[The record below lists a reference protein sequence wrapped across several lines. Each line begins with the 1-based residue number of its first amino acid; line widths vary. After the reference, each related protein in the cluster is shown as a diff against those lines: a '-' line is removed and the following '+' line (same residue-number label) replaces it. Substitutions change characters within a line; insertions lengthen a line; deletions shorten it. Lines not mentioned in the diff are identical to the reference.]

1 VSENASHGLN
11 LAGAAAFARRDWH
24 EAERL
29 FAAALAAAPRS
40 AEAAANLARVYEVL
54 GRFDDAVELYA
65 GVARWR
71 PRDPAALVRLG
82 IVRYG
87 QERLADAFEA
97 FEAALRIDPMHCL
110 AAVNGGLVASAIGR
124 HEDAVRILRGA
135 VTAHPDD
142 PGAWSALAD
151 ALRTSCE
158 LDEADVAARTACER
172 APADAQAWL
181 VQGQVAYD
189 RGAVVQAE
197 EAFLRAAALASE
209 RHEPPLNLGSLY
221 HGLGRID
228 EAIASATRAVALA
241 RHDPRAHVNL
251 GMSRLLAGD
260 LAGGFAE
267 LEWRLQDPVMREQY
281 RRLDAWPRWNGEH
294 LGDGRV
300 LVSLEQGIGDF
311 IFVSRLFPL
320 LHERGV
326 TATVEIPPALVE
338 LYRGAPGIDEAIAG
352 RADPERLASFAAQ
365 LPLCSLPHVLGGEA
379 LKARAVPYL
388 VAGPRRV
395 AQFRARFAA
404 LAKRFTVG
412 IVWAGDPNHTLN
424 RFRSCALAEFGA
436 LADLAGVAWVSL
448 QKGAREA
455 DALTPPAGMELLGLG
470 PELADFADTAAA
482 ITALD
487 LVIAVDTSV
496 AHLAGALGAP
506 VWTLHGFGKYWLWGA
521 DGARTPWYPTM
532 RLFRQSEPNRWDGLF
547 AQVRSALQEA
557 IHRRVRPF

>member
-11 LAGAAAFARRDWH
+11 LAGAAAFARRDWR

-29 FAAALAAAPRS
+29 FAAALAAQPCS
-40 AEAAANLARVYEVL
+40 LEAATNLARVYEVL
-54 GRFDDAVELYA
+54 GRLDDAVELYTS
-65 GVARWR
+65 VARWK
-71 PRDPAALVRLG
+71 PHDPAALVRLG

-87 QERLADAFEA
+87 QGRLADALEA
-97 FEAALRIDPMHCL
+97 FEAALRIDPTHCL

-135 VTAHPDD
+135 VTAHPDEA
-142 PGAWSALAD
+142 GTWCALAD
-151 ALRTSCE
+151 ALRVSRE
-158 LDEADVAARTACER
+158 LDEADVAARAACER
-172 APADAQAWL
+172 APTDAQAWL

-189 RGAVVQAE
+189 RGALAQAE
-197 EAFLRAAALASE
+197 EAFLRAASLAPD
-209 RHEPPLNLGSLY
+209 RHEPPMNLGVLY
-221 HGLGRID
+221 HGLGRV
-228 EAIASATRAVALA
+228 EEGIAHTTHAVALA
-241 RHDPRAHVNL
+241 PNDPRAHVNL
-251 GMSRLLAGD
+251 GMSRLLVGD

-267 LEWRLQDPVMREQY
+267 LEWRLRDPAMPAQF
-281 RRLDAWPRWNGEH
+281 RLDASPRWNGEH
-294 LGDGRV
+294 LGGGRV

-311 IFVSRLFPL
+311 IFLSRLFPL

-326 TATVEIPPALVE
+326 RATVEIPPALVE
-338 LYRGAPGIDEAIAG
+338 LYRGTAGIDEAIAG
-352 RADPERLASFAAQ
+352 RAEPERLASFAAQ
-365 LPLCSLPHVLGGEA
+365 LPLCSLPYVLGADA

-388 VAGPRRV
+388 VADPRRV

-404 LAKRFTVG
+404 LGKRFTVG
-412 IVWAGDPNHTLN
+412 IVWAGDPNHALD

-455 DALTPPAGMELLGLG
+455 DALAPPTGMELLGLG
-470 PELADFADTAAA
+470 AELADFVDTAAA

-521 DGARTPWYPTM
+521 DGTRTPWYPTM

-547 AQVRSALQEA
+547 AQVRIALQEVV
-557 IHRRVRPF
+557 RRGVRPF